1 MFSASQSGSSLFSF
15 FFLQLLIQNLDVSN
29 WKEEE
34 KECEVQQISIAPLQ
48 CEQSNITSCLDN
60 LTLSDNFTLT
70 YKGENITLSLN
81 ATNSSVLEEKLN
93 QLQAFQ
99 GLGTINVTLVNVTE
113 PGNATVFQIS
123 FCLADPRGVEVL
135 NGTVANEQALSL
147 HVTRLVQGKSAK
159 DFQLVFDQPDLP
171 SASLTPN
178 ANTNSIRGV
187 LKDWLSTKCEVVPSR
202 LSK

>member
-1 MFSASQSGSSLFSF
+1 M
-15 FFLQLLIQNLDVSN
+15 DVSN

-34 KECEVQQISIAPLQ
+34 KACEVQQISIAPLQ
-48 CEQSNITSCLDN
+48 CEQSNISSCLDN

-93 QLQAFQ
+93 QLQVFH

-113 PGNATVFQIS
+113 GNATVFQIS

-135 NGTVANEQALSL
+135 NGTAADEQALSL
-147 HVTRLVQGKSAK
+147 HVTRIVQGKSAK
-159 DFQLVFDQPDLP
+159 DFQLVFDQPELP

-178 ANTNSIRGV
+178 ANTNSIKGV
-187 LKDWLSTKCEVVPSR
+187 LKDWLSTKCEVVPSP
-202 LSK
+202 SGK